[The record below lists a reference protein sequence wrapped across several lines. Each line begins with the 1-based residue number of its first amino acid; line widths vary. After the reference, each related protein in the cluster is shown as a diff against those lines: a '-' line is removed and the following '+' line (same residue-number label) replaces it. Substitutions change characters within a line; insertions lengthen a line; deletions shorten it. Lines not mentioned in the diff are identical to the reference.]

1 MGKVRK
7 FLRPVEQSDIDGNA
21 AGGETILVQLAN
33 GTEIGGA
40 EESGPIILAP
50 VEFRLIAET
59 ALLEAE
65 AGESAVFWKLPR
77 RAVSRHV
84 EAGWVVLDLVAC
96 FAGDDM
102 HPDGNLEVLAE
113 MEEGD
118 RKWSRSLGE
127 ECAISVK
134 LDLAVCLI
142 VDPLQNGARR

>member
-1 MGKVRK
+1 M
-7 FLRPVEQSDIDGNA
+7 
-21 AGGETILVQLAN
+21 
-33 GTEIGGA
+33 
-40 EESGPIILAP
+40 
-50 VEFRLIAET
+50 IAET

-84 EAGWVVLDLVAC
+84 EAGWVVLDLTLDLVAR